1 MDTIP
6 NRAPRIR
13 PDRRIAIM
21 NLVDGV
27 GVEVMIDLQYRRPI
41 DGSGTPVWSIQKES
55 EGWYLALRMAERSG
69 FLLVAMFQAEWMK
82 RLLLTNSMS
91 LMPRPPCYVGLHIS
105 SQER

>member
-6 NRAPRIR
+6 NGAPRIR

-41 DGSGTPVWSIQKES
+41 DRSGTPVWSIPK
-55 EGWYLALRMAERSG
+55 RIRRVVFG
-69 FLLVAMFQAEWMK
+69 FK
-82 RLLLTNSMS
+82 D
-91 LMPRPPCYVGLHIS
+91 G
-105 SQER
+105 